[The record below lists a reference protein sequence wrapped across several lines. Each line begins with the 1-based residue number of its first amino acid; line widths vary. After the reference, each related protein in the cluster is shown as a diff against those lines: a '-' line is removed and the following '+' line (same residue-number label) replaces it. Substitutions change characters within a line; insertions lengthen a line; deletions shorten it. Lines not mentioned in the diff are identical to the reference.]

1 MNRHFF
7 TLFFPVSQTAVF
19 CNTGAAQKKTF
30 YFIQYRTLLGK
41 GGKSGA
47 LGENNV
53 TKREL
58 CNENR

>member
-1 MNRHFF
+1 MGMNCK
-7 TLFFPVSQTAVF
+7 Q
-19 CNTGAAQKKTF
+19 G
-30 YFIQYRTLLGK
+30 IQYRTLLGK